1 LNLEHSCE
9 AQGCFVGFS
18 LPLYRIEQDAGSQCR
33 VISIELFLAYR
44 LRFPT
49 ISLAGGLMEILKNQ
63 KGATG
68 WILLW
73 AIGIPIPILVLLF
86 MVRGCT

>member
-1 LNLEHSCE
+1 M
-9 AQGCFVGFS
+9 
-18 LPLYRIEQDAGSQCR
+18 
-33 VISIELFLAYR
+33 LAYR
-44 LRFPT
+44 LRFPM
-49 ISLAGGLMEILKNQ
+49 ISLEGRLMEILKNQ
-63 KGATG
+63 KGAIG